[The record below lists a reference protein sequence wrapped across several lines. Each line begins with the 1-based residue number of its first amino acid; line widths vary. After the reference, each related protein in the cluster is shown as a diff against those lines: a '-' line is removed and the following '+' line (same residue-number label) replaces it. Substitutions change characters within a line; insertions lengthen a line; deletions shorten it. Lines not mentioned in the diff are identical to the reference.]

1 MHGINEYVSSRFF
14 ENEPS
19 EICSHLSEKEPKD
32 RFFAPDKLQNHTR
45 NEKERRKK
53 KSEEEERRR
62 RGKSKGCFCRKKKL
76 FDERGLFSSN
86 VLNNPATSIHL
97 SKFVKT
103 RLTAVSKISG
113 GLRRGQHRQKA
124 QRQPKHW
131 VGVPGH
137 GAIVVQ

>member
-1 MHGINEYVSSRFF
+1 MKRKG
-14 ENEPS
+14 
-19 EICSHLSEKEPKD
+19 EK
-32 RFFAPDKLQNHTR
+32 
-45 NEKERRKK
+45 KERGGRKEEKRKK
-53 KSEEEERRR
+53 QRL
-62 RGKSKGCFCRKKKL
+62 FLLKKKL

-103 RLTAVSKISG
+103 RLTAESKISG

>member
-53 KSEEEERRR
+53 RARRKKGGEEEKAKVVFA
-62 RGKSKGCFCRKKKL
+62 GKKL